1 MNVISINIIIVYEHV
16 HRFYIHQSALS
27 TNQEH
32 LYSILS
38 TFDSRS
44 FYNRD

>member
-1 MNVISINIIIVYEHV
+1 MNGISIDIIIVYEHA
-16 HRFYIHQSALS
+16 HKFNIHQSALS
-27 TNQEH
+27 TNQEY